1 MRHMILR
8 IAVFA
13 WVLGLASTATAA
25 ANDGNESRLT
35 ARYQSLQNQLNSSP
49 FGRPLAL
56 DSAETGTTLQGDL
69 YARLDHPYATV
80 KAALTDPAHWCD
92 VLILHLNTKYCRPRI
107 DNSGSILAVSM
118 GKKHDQALE
127 DAHRVEFNYQVASA
141 NAQYMQVRLHA
152 ATGPLSTRD
161 YRIQIEAIPVDGK
174 RTFLH
179 LTYSYSS
186 GFTGRMAMKTYL
198 ATIARDKVGFTV
210 LGKAGDGEPRYI
222 NGVRGVVER
231 NAMRYYLAIDAYLAA
246 PAVDQLDQRL
256 QGWFAATEQ
265 YARQLHEV
273 DRAAYLKMKRNEYAR
288 QQRTS

>member
-8 IAVFA
+8 IAALA
-13 WVLGLASTATAA
+13 WMSGLASLATAA
-25 ANDGNESRLT
+25 ANDSNESRLT
-35 ARYQSLQNQLNSSP
+35 ARYQALQGELNSSP

-56 DSAETGTTLQGDL
+56 DSTETGTTLQGDL
-69 YARLDHPYATV
+69 YARLDYPYATV
-80 KAALTDPAHWCD
+80 KAALSDPGHWCD
-92 VLILHLNTKYCRPRI
+92 VLILHLNTKYCQPRI
-107 DNSGSILAVSM
+107 DNGGSILAVSM

-127 DAHRVEFNYQVASA
+127 NAHRVEFNYQLAAA

-179 LTYSYSS
+179 LTYSYAS

-198 ATIARDKVGFTV
+198 ATMASDKVGFTV
-210 LGKAGDGEPRYI
+210 VGKTDDGEPRYI
-222 NGVRGVVER
+222 NGVRAVVER

-246 PAVDQLDQRL
+246 PAANQLDQRL
-256 QGWFAATEQ
+256 QRWFAATEQ

-273 DRAAYLKMKRNEYAR
+273 DRVAYVTMKRNEYAR
-288 QQRTS
+288 QQKTP

>member
-1 MRHMILR
+1 MRHIILR
-8 IAVFA
+8 IAA
-13 WVLGLASTATAA
+13 LACLAVPASATMAA
-25 ANDGNESRLT
+25 TNDANESRLT
-35 ARYQSLQNQLNSSP
+35 ARYQAFQNQLNNNP
-49 FGRPLAL
+49 FGRPLVL
-56 DSAETGTTLQGDL
+56 ESAETGTTLQGDL

-107 DNSGSILAVSM
+107 DNNGSILAVSM

-127 DAHRVEFNYQVASA
+127 DAHRVDFNYQVASA

-152 ATGPLSTRD
+152 PSGPLSTRD
-161 YRIQIEAIPVDGK
+161 YRIQIEAIPIDGK

-179 LTYSYSS
+179 LTYAYSY

-198 ATIARDKVGFTV
+198 ATLARDKVGFTV
-210 LGKAGDGEPRYI
+210 AGKADDGAPRYI

-231 NAMRYYLAIDAYLAA
+231 NAMRYYLAIDAFLAA
-246 PAVDQLDQRL
+246 PATDQLDQRL
-256 QGWFAATEQ
+256 QRWFAATEQ

-273 DRAAYLKMKRNEYAR
+273 DRAAYLDMKRKEYAR
-288 QQRTS
+288 QQKTH